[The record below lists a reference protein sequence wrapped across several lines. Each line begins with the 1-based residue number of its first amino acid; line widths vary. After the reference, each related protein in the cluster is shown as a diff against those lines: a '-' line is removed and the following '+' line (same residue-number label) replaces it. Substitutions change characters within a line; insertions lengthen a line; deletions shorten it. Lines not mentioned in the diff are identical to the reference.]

1 MNEIEVISKIKR
13 EKLDERNYFK
23 TLIEAAFEEQMII
36 EDDIVNFQMQILQLM
51 DEIVYKYNGVDSSS
65 IRKEIMEDISNS
77 NISNVNISNA
87 DISNSNIYT
96 ISIYLKSFRNP
107 DEAIKSIKE
116 QGLEIAY
123 QEGRKKIDKMLNI
136 IRLMYIKVKQNKLNI
151 ENATYNDTIIGGIQ
165 GFLKIYNPDFKAQD
179 MKITADY
186 PLYNNLIGKLEGVE
200 FIKEYLSSIYL
211 ENLFCKKFSEEKI
224 KYLLYG
230 YSQDY
235 KELIINIFE
244 IVLLEVIACKLVKRD
259 VQDLSI
265 SIAELNEIYLML
277 ENKDKSEIE
286 NIINLVY
293 KEICNELILDNEELQ
308 RYIKKNLSSV
318 VEIITNAVKQKTL
331 DKVFIQQKFVEY

>member
-1 MNEIEVISKIKR
+1 
-13 EKLDERNYFK
+13 
-23 TLIEAAFEEQMII
+23 MIT
-36 EDDIVNFQMQILQLM
+36 EDDILNLQMQILQLL

-65 IRKEIMEDISNS
+65 IRKEIME
-77 NISNVNISNA
+77 

-151 ENATYNDTIIGGIQ
+151 ENDTYNDTINGGIQ

-186 PLYNNLIGKLEGVE
+186 PLYNNLIGKLDGVE

>member
-1 MNEIEVISKIKR
+1 MNEIEVMSKIKK

-23 TLIEAAFEEQMII
+23 TLIESAYEEQMLTENDI
-36 EDDIVNFQMQILQLM
+36 ENLQMQILQLL

-65 IRKEIMEDISNS
+65 IRKETLEEISNS
-77 NISNVNISNA
+77 NN
-87 DISNSNIYT
+87 YT
-96 ISIYLKSFRNP
+96 ISIYLKTFKNP
-107 DEAIKSIKE
+107 DEAIKILKE
-116 QGLEIAY
+116 KGLEIAY

-186 PLYNNLIGKLEGVE
+186 PLYNNLIGKLDGVE

-230 YSQDY
+230 YSHDY

-259 VQDLSI
+259 IQDLSI

-293 KEICNELILDNEELQ
+293 KEICNELILNNEELQ
-308 RYIKKNLSSV
+308 RYIKKNLNSL
-318 VEIITNAVKQKTL
+318 VEIITNAVKQNTL
-331 DKVFIQQKFVEY
+331 DKVFVTQKLIM

>member
-13 EKLDERNYFK
+13 EKLDERNYFNS
-23 TLIEAAFEEQMII
+23 LIESAYEEQMLS
-36 EDDIVNFQMQILQLM
+36 EDDIVNIQIQILQLL
-51 DEIVYKYNGVDSSS
+51 DEIVYKYNGLDSSS
-65 IRKEIMEDISNS
+65 IRKEILEDISNS
-77 NISNVNISNA
+77 NN
-87 DISNSNIYT
+87 YT
-96 ISIYLKSFRNP
+96 IGVYLKTFRNP
-107 DEAIKSIKE
+107 DEALKEIKDK
-116 QGLEIAY
+116 GVKKVY
-123 QEGRKKIDKMLNI
+123 QEGRKKIDRMLNI

-151 ENATYNDTIIGGIQ
+151 ENDTYNDTIIGGIQ

-186 PLYNNLIGKLEGVE
+186 PLYNNLIGKLDGVE

-230 YSQDY
+230 YSHDY

-259 VQDLSI
+259 IQDLSI

-286 NIINLVY
+286 NIINQVY

-308 RYIKKNLSSV
+308 RYIKKN
-318 VEIITNAVKQKTL
+318 
-331 DKVFIQQKFVEY
+331 

>member
-1 MNEIEVISKIKR
+1 M
-13 EKLDERNYFK
+13 
-23 TLIEAAFEEQMII
+23 
-36 EDDIVNFQMQILQLM
+36 
-51 DEIVYKYNGVDSSS
+51 
-65 IRKEIMEDISNS
+65 
-77 NISNVNISNA
+77 
-87 DISNSNIYT
+87 
-96 ISIYLKSFRNP
+96 
-107 DEAIKSIKE
+107 
-116 QGLEIAY
+116 
-123 QEGRKKIDKMLNI
+123 
-136 IRLMYIKVKQNKLNI
+136 
-151 ENATYNDTIIGGIQ
+151 
-165 GFLKIYNPDFKAQD
+165 
-179 MKITADY
+179 
-186 PLYNNLIGKLEGVE
+186 
-200 FIKEYLSSIYL
+200 SSIYL

>member
-13 EKLDERNYFK
+13 EKLDARNYFK

-36 EDDIVNFQMQILQLM
+36 EDDIVNFQMQILQLL

-65 IRKEIMEDISNS
+65 IKKEIME
-77 NISNVNISNA
+77 

-151 ENATYNDTIIGGIQ
+151 ENDTYNDTIIGGIQ

-186 PLYNNLIGKLEGVE
+186 PLYNNLIGKLDGVE

-230 YSQDY
+230 YSHDY

-259 VQDLSI
+259 IQDLSI

-286 NIINLVY
+286 NIINQVY

>member
-65 IRKEIMEDISNS
+65 IRKEIME
-77 NISNVNISNA
+77 

-277 ENKDKSEIE
+277 ENKDNSEIE

>member
-65 IRKEIMEDISNS
+65 IRKEIME
-77 NISNVNISNA
+77 

-230 YSQDY
+230 YSHDY

-259 VQDLSI
+259 IQDLSI
-265 SIAELNEIYLML
+265 SIAEVNEIYLML

>member
-1 MNEIEVISKIKR
+1 
-13 EKLDERNYFK
+13 
-23 TLIEAAFEEQMII
+23 MII

-65 IRKEIMEDISNS
+65 IRKEIME
-77 NISNVNISNA
+77 

>member
-36 EDDIVNFQMQILQLM
+36 EDDIVNFQMQILQLL
-51 DEIVYKYNGVDSSS
+51 DKIVYKYNGVDSSS
-65 IRKEIMEDISNS
+65 IRKEIME
-77 NISNVNISNA
+77 

-151 ENATYNDTIIGGIQ
+151 ENDTYNDTINGGIQ

-186 PLYNNLIGKLEGVE
+186 PLYNNLIGKLDGVE

-230 YSQDY
+230 YSHDY

-259 VQDLSI
+259 IQDLSI
-265 SIAELNEIYLML
+265 SIAEVNEIYLML

-286 NIINLVY
+286 NIINQIY